1 MALSNAERVG
11 KALDLLN
18 QGLRPFVEREL
29 QAAFGEKWQEQALE
43 SFPDDHP
50 VVRKQEKV
58 DWDTQALL
66 VVMWN
71 RWNDVFKKT
80 LGHAERS
87 LVSELRD
94 VRNRWAHQEAFSTDD
109 AYRAIDS
116 MHRLLTAVSADQ
128 AVEIDRQK
136 QDLLRARFDE
146 QARRES
152 KKAAVTAIEG
162 QPAGGLKPWREIVT
176 PHPDVASGRYQQ
188 AEFAADLG
196 QVHRGE
202 GSDEYKNPTEFYRR
216 TYLTEGLKDLLGIA
230 LTRLSGKGGD
240 PVVELQT
247 NFGGGKT
254 HSMLALYHLFA
265 GVPASSLPGIEPV
278 LDKVGVS
285 NPPKAKIAVLVGTAS
300 SPAQPHTKSDGTKV
314 HTLWGDLAWQLLG
327 KEGYALVA
335 EADKKGI
342 NPGSD
347 ALQKLFKKAAPCMVL
362 IDEWVAYV
370 RQLYVHP
377 DDSNKSEKRSLPA
390 GSFEANMT
398 FAQSLCEATKNV
410 PNALLVASLPSSDIE
425 IGGEGGRQALNQLKN
440 TFHRIAVAWRPASA
454 EEGFEIVRRRLFQPI
469 QEPHLFASRDAV
481 VRAFSEL
488 YRSQHQEFPSVCRE
502 AEYERRIKAAYPI
515 HPELFDRLYNEWSS
529 LDRFQRT
536 RGVLRLMAAVIHS
549 LWERQDSSLLIMP
562 ANVPVDDPYVQKE
575 LTSYLEDNWIPI
587 IERDV
592 DGANSLPLQL
602 DRENPNLGRYSATR
616 RVARSVYLGSAP
628 TLHTAHKGLED
639 QHVRLGCVQPG
650 ESVATFSD
658 ALRRLTD
665 RATHLY
671 VDGKR
676 YWYSTQ
682 PSVVRLA
689 QDRAEQMDRD
699 LVLEEIKRR
708 VREEQRSR
716 GDFAKVHPCPEST
729 GDIPDE
735 PEARLIILGPEHP
748 HAAKGEDSAARKLV
762 ASALDQRGTSPRH
775 YRNAVVFL
783 APDRTR
789 LEELEQGV
797 RQYLA
802 WKSIETERETLNL
815 DAFQSNQAKTKREQ
829 ADDTVAQRI
838 PETYQWVLVPCQPN
852 PTGALEWREI
862 RVQGQDALA
871 VRASKKLKNEE
882 LLITQ
887 FAGTRLRMEL
897 DRIPL
902 WRGNHVPLKQL
913 AEDFPQ
919 YLYLPRLKDVD
930 VLLEAVR
937 DGLNLTTWEHDT
949 FAYADGWDD
958 TKKRYRALRGGRVG
972 NVTTEG
978 DSLLVKP
985 DVGAKQIAD
994 DQAQLTTT
1002 TYPPPTQTGP
1012 NQVKN
1017 GTGVEPVKPVETKP
1031 AQPKRFFGT
1040 VNLDATRVGRD
1051 AGKIAEEV
1059 VQHLTGILGSK
1070 VEITLEIRAEIPS
1083 GVPDNVVR
1091 TVTENCRT
1099 LKFPSHGFEKE

>member
-18 QGLRPFVEREL
+18 QGLRPFIEREL
-29 QAAFGEKWQEQALE
+29 QAAFGDKWQEQALQ

-71 RWNDVFKKT
+71 RWNDVFRKT

-136 QDLLRARFDE
+136 QDLLRVRFDE

-202 GSDEYKNPTEFYRR
+202 GSDEYKNPTEFFRR
-216 TYLTEGLKDLLGIA
+216 TYLTDGLQNLLTDA
-230 LTRLSGKGGD
+230 LLRLTGKGGN
-240 PVVELQT
+240 PVVDLQT

-254 HSMLALYHLFA
+254 HSMLALYHLFS
-265 GVPASSLPGIEPV
+265 GVAAAELPDIESILHKADVP
-278 LDKVGVS
+278 K
-285 NPPKAKIAVLVGTAS
+285 PPKAKIAVLVGTAI
-300 SPAQPHTKSDGTKV
+300 SPGQPHTKPDGTKV

-327 KEGYALVA
+327 KEGYAMVA
-335 EADKKGI
+335 EADKKGVS
-342 NPGSD
+342 PGD
-347 ALQKLFKKAAPCMVL
+347 ELRKIFQKAAPCLVL
-362 IDEWVAYV
+362 IDEWVAFV

-377 DDSNKSEKRSLPA
+377 DDRDKSEKRSLPA
-390 GSFEANMT
+390 GTFEANMT
-398 FAQSLCEATKNV
+398 FAQALSEAAKAAPKTLV
-410 PNALLVASLPSSDIE
+410 VAALPASNIE
-425 IGGEGGRQALNQLKN
+425 IGGEGGKEALTQLKN
-440 TFHRIAVAWRPASA
+440 TFSRLECPWRPASA
-454 EEGFEIVRRRLFQPI
+454 EESFEIVRRRLFQPI
-469 QEPHLFASRDAV
+469 GESHLHTARDAV
-481 VRAFSEL
+481 ARAFGRL
-488 YRSQHQEFPSVCRE
+488 YQEQPQEFPSACRE
-502 AEYERRIKAAYPI
+502 AAYERRIKSAYPI
-515 HPELFDRLYNEWSS
+515 HPELFERLYNDWSA
-529 LDRFQRT
+529 LERFQRT

-549 LWERQDSSLLIMP
+549 LWERNDQSLLIMP
-562 ANVPVDDPYVQKE
+562 ASIPIDDLGVQNE
-575 LTSYLEDNWIPI
+575 LTRYLEDNWVPI
-587 IERDV
+587 IEKDV
-592 DGANSLPLQL
+592 DGPNSLSLQL
-602 DRENPNLGRYSATR
+602 DRANAPTLGRYSACR
-616 RVARSVYLGSAP
+616 RVARTLYLGSAP
-628 TLHTAHKGLED
+628 TLKTAHQGLED
-639 QHVRLGCVQPG
+639 SHVKLGCVQPG
-650 ESVATFSD
+650 ETVATFGD

-665 RATHLY
+665 QATHLY

-689 QDRAEQMDRD
+689 QDRAERMDRD

-716 GDFAKVHPCPEST
+716 GDFTKVHPCPEST

-802 WKSIETERETLNL
+802 WKSIETECETLNL

-838 PETYQWVLVPCQPN
+838 PDTYQWELVPCQPN

-972 NVTTEG
+972 NVTTEA

-1070 VEITLEIRAEIPS
+1070 VEVTLEIRAEIPN
-1083 GVPDNVVR
+1083 GVPDNIVR

-1099 LKFPSHGFEKE
+1099 LKFPSHGFENE